1 MSTTTTNNNP
11 HISPLVPHIGRRE
24 HEFTANEARAMLP
37 PSVSHKAGRMREE
50 KGWNCTDRRTKDA
63 RTRIRKKNKVK
74 FHNTKVQKYITKIDE
89 HMLAILE
96 SQDPTKEAL
105 YDEFATRREMWVNQ
119 LLTEVQND

>member
-24 HEFTANEARAMLP
+24 VEFTANEARAMLT

-50 KGWNCTDRRTKDA
+50 KGWKCTDRRTKDA
-63 RTRIRKKNKVK
+63 KTRMRKKHAVK
-74 FHNTKVQKYITKIDE
+74 FHNTKVNKYIAKIDE
-89 HMLAILE
+89 HMQNILE
-96 SQDPTKEAL
+96 SQDPTKEVL
-105 YDEFATRREMWVNQ
+105 YDEFAKRRAMWVSK

>member
-1 MSTTTTNNNP
+1 MSTTNP

-37 PSVSHKAGRMREE
+37 AKVSRKAGRMREE
-50 KGWNCTDRRTKDA
+50 KGWKCTDRRTKDIKN
-63 RTRIRKKNKVK
+63 RIREKNKVK
-74 FHNTKVQKYITKIDE
+74 FHNTKVNKYIAKIDE

-105 YDEFATRREMWVNQ
+105 YDDFAERREMWVNQ
-119 LLTEVQND
+119 LLTEVQCD

>member
-37 PSVSHKAGRMREE
+37 PKVSHKAGRMREE
-50 KGWNCTDRRTKDA
+50 KGWKCSDRRTKDIKN
-63 RTRIRKKNKVK
+63 RIRKKNKVK

-89 HMLAILE
+89 HMQTILE

>member
-1 MSTTTTNNNP
+1 MSTTTNNP

-37 PSVSHKAGRMREE
+37 PKVSHKAGRMREE
-50 KGWNCTDRRTKDA
+50 KGWKCSDRRTKDIKN
-63 RTRIRKKNKVK
+63 RIREKNKVK
-74 FHNTKVQKYITKIDE
+74 FHNTKVNRYIAKIDE
-89 HMLAILE
+89 HMQKILE
-96 SQDPTKEAL
+96 LQDPTKETL